1 MLSAVGVIPARY
13 GSSRLPGKPLA
24 DLQGK
29 PLLYYVY
36 SRARRAQ
43 TLNRVLIA
51 TDDHRIQEAVAAF
64 GGDVVMTA
72 SGHRSGT
79 DRIGEAVENID
90 AEIVVNIQGDEPLI
104 DSVAIDRTVRM
115 LQDDPD
121 ADMATLQAPIHDSG
135 DLWNPNVVKVV
146 TDQRGYAVYFSR
158 APIPYV
164 RIKQMAGADLKAVVE
179 KHPEMLRKFSR
190 HVGLYAYRRS
200 FLLRFIRW
208 EPSPLELLEDLEQL
222 RAIEHGAKIIVGE
235 TSSGIIG
242 IDTPEDLERI
252 RELVRNNPKLL
263 EA

>member
-43 TLNRVLIA
+43 TLGRVLIA
-51 TDDHRIQEAVAAF
+51 TDDQRILDAAGAF
-64 GGDVVMTA
+64 GAEVAMT
-72 SGHRSGT
+72 SSSHRSGT
-79 DRIGEAVENID
+79 DRIGEVVESID

-104 DSVAIDRTVRM
+104 DFAAIDCAVN
-115 LQDDPD
+115 LLADDPD
-121 ADMATLQAPIHDSG
+121 ADMATLKAPIRNAEE
-135 DLWNPNVVKVV
+135 LWNPNIVKVI

-164 RIKQMAGADLKAVVE
+164 RRKAMSGAELKAVVE
-179 KHPEMLRKFSR
+179 QEPEMLRHFWR
-190 HVGLYAYRRS
+190 HVGLYAYRKS
-200 FLLRFIRW
+200 FLLRLIRW
-208 EPSPLELLEDLEQL
+208 EPSPLEVLEDLEQL
-222 RAIEHGAKIIVGE
+222 RAMEHGAKIKVGE
-235 TSSGIIG
+235 TNTGMIG

-252 RELVRNNPKLL
+252 RELVKNNPKLL